1 MRFWDASAVIPLVIH
16 EAATDHLLPISRDDA
31 VVAVWWATP
40 VECESALARRIRQG
54 ELDAAAERIAFD
66 ELARLETM
74 WTEIMPTAA
83 LRDEARRLL
92 HRYALRAA
100 DAFQLA
106 SAFVAADGSPAKLPF
121 VCLDGRLNDAARRE
135 GFPVVS

>member
-1 MRFWDASAVIPLVIH
+1 
-16 EAATDHLLPISRDDA
+16 
-31 VVAVWWATP
+31 
-40 VECESALARRIRQG
+40 
-54 ELDAAAERIAFD
+54 
-66 ELARLETM
+66 M

-106 SAFVAADGSPAKLPF
+106 SAVMAADVSMATLPF
-121 VCLDGRLNDAARRE
+121 VCLDERLRVAARQE
-135 GFPVVS
+135 GFPLVP

>member
-16 EAATDHLLPISRDDA
+16 ESATDRLLPISHDDTA
-31 VVAVWWATP
+31 VAVWWGTS

-54 ELDAAAERIAFD
+54 ELGAAAERIAFD

-83 LRDEARRLL
+83 LKEEARRLL
-92 HRYALRAA
+92 R
-100 DAFQLA
+100 
-106 SAFVAADGSPAKLPF
+106 
-121 VCLDGRLNDAARRE
+121 
-135 GFPVVS
+135 